1 MVPDVTKPVPT
12 EENIPGILQ
21 YLTSSV
27 ENDTLILHSVEA
39 TAYTVYFGGVEL
51 HPLITVT
58 YSFASAPDEV
68 QTLEIA
74 LDAPLEP

>member
-1 MVPDVTKPVPT
+1 
-12 EENIPGILQ
+12 
-21 YLTSSV
+21 
-27 ENDTLILHSVEA
+27 VEA

-68 QTLEIA
+68 LTLEIA